1 VLTDFRQALRV
12 LVQSPGVSTLI
23 VVVLA
28 LGIGANTA
36 IFSIVY
42 GIILK
47 PLPFADPSRLVSV
60 RSTLRTG
67 EGDSAAVPDVVDWRA
82 QSTTLAGIA
91 PYTGN
96 DVAMTGR
103 GDAVTLH
110 VALTTSDLFTVL
122 GVKPVLGRPLAPSDD
137 AKGADAVAV
146 ISESTWEHRFG
157 RSGSIVGESATLDGR
172 RFTIVGVMPSGFRF
186 PIQADPI
193 DAWLPLG
200 SSPLLGQFLEQRGA
214 HFVQVVGRLAPGAG
228 LAAANAELT
237 TIAARLAAAYP
248 KTNTNRGASV
258 RPLHAELVKEYR
270 AGLLVLMCAVTAV
283 LLIACANVANLLL
296 ARASTRQKEMAIRVA
311 LGATRAHLLRQLL
324 AESVVLSILG
334 GVLGAVLA
342 MWSVEALVAANPLQI
357 PRLQNVTVDRGL
369 LLFTM
374 AVSTA
379 TGVLFGLVPAL
390 QLSRSDGGETLREA
404 GRGSSGGRSART
416 RQLLVIGEVATSLVL
431 LASAGLLLRSL
442 LALQHV
448 DPGFVAEHA
457 VTTEL
462 SLPKARYPDPPAQ
475 IAFAHR
481 LVDQMRTVPGV
492 SSSAVAT
499 TLPMSGSNLGLSFT
513 IDGRPQDPATRP
525 SAAYFSVSP
534 DYFAAMGIRL
544 VKGRAFTSRDDATSP
559 NVAVISEA
567 LARRYWP
574 GDDPIGKHL
583 TIGYN
588 NTGPREIVGIVADVK
603 NLALAETM
611 QPALYTPFAQA
622 AWPFLSAVVRTS
634 GDPGAVA
641 GSLRAAIVKLDPDQ
655 PVGKVQTV
663 TEYLARSVATPRFT
677 ATVVGAFAAVA
688 LLLAGFGL
696 FSVMAYSVAQ
706 RRREIGIRV
715 ALGARAG
722 DVRWMVVGQALRL
735 GSIGLGLGLIG
746 AFGASRVLDSLLF
759 GVSANDPFTFTG
771 VCAMLLLVLTAA
783 AYLPARR
790 ATRVDPIVALRT
802 E

>member
-1 VLTDFRQALRV
+1 MLTDFRQALRV
-12 LVQSPGVSTLI
+12 LVKSPGVSTLI
-23 VVVLA
+23 VLVLA

-42 GIILK
+42 GILLK
-47 PLPFADPSRLVSV
+47 PLPFANPSRLVSI
-60 RSTLRTG
+60 RSILRTG

-82 QSTTLAGIA
+82 QSKMLDAIA
-91 PYTGN
+91 AYTGN

-103 GDAVTLH
+103 GEAVTLH

-122 GVKPVLGRPLAPSDD
+122 GIRPVLGRTLSASDD

-146 ISESTWEHRFG
+146 ISESMWTHRFG
-157 RSGSIVGESATLDGR
+157 RSASIVGEGATLDGTH
-172 RFTIVGVMPSGFRF
+172 FTIVGVMPSGFQF
-186 PIQADPI
+186 PIQAEPV

-200 SSPLLGQFLEQRGA
+200 SSPLIADFLDQRGA
-214 HFVQVVGRLAPGAG
+214 HFVRVVARLAPGAG
-228 LAAANAELT
+228 VAEANAEIA
-237 TIAARLAAAYP
+237 TIAARLSGAYP
-248 KTNTNRGASV
+248 QTNTNRGAGV
-258 RPLHAELVKEYR
+258 RPLHAELVREYR
-270 AGLLVLMCAVTAV
+270 PGLVVLMCAVTAV

-296 ARASTRQKEMAIRVA
+296 ARASARQKEMAVRVA

-324 AESVVLSILG
+324 AESVVLSIAG
-334 GVLGAVLA
+334 GALGALLA
-342 MWSVEALVAANPLQI
+342 VWSVDALVAASPVAI
-357 PRLQNVTVDRGL
+357 PRLQDVTVDRGL

-379 TGVLFGLVPAL
+379 TGILFGLVPAL
-390 QLSRSDGGETLREA
+390 QLSRTDGAETLKDT

-442 LALQHV
+442 VALQHV

-462 SLPKARYPDPPAQ
+462 SLPNGRYPDAAAQ
-475 IAFAHR
+475 IAFAQR
-481 LVDQMRTVPGV
+481 LVDQTRILPGI

-499 TLPMSGSNLGLSFT
+499 TLPLSGSNLGLGFT
-513 IDGRPQDPATRP
+513 IDGRPQDPATHP
-525 SAAYFSVSP
+525 SATYFSVSP

-544 VKGRAFTSRDDATSP
+544 VKGRTFTRRDEASSP
-559 NVAVISEA
+559 YVVVISEA
-567 LARRYWP
+567 LARKYWP
-574 GDDPIGKHL
+574 GDNPIGKRL

-588 NTGPREIVGIVADVK
+588 KTGPREVVGIVADVK
-603 NLALAETM
+603 NLALAEPM
-611 QPALYTPFAQA
+611 QPAFYTPFAQA
-622 AWPFLSAVVRTS
+622 PWPFLSAVVRTA
-634 GDPGAVA
+634 GDAGAVA

-663 TEYLARSVATPRFT
+663 TEYVDRSVSTPRFT
-677 ATVVGAFAAVA
+677 AGVVGAFATVA

-715 ALGARAG
+715 ALGAQAG
-722 DVRWMVVGQALRL
+722 NVRWMVVGQALRL

-746 AFGASRVLDSLLF
+746 AFAASRVLDSLLF

-771 VCAMLLLVLTAA
+771 VCAMLFAVLMAA

-790 ATRVDPIVALRT
+790 ATRVDPIVALRD
-802 E
+802 